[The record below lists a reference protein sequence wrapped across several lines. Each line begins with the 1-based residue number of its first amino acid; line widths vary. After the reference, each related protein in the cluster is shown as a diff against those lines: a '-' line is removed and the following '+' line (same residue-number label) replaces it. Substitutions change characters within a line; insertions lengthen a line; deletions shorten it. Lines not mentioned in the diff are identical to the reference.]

1 MERIARKN
9 SKRKPTGAGR
19 RKNGRVF
26 LIVALLVLVA
36 YTLFLAF
43 IFAWGLLSSL
53 KGGLDFILFPGSL
66 FPSSKFGGFH
76 FENYAA
82 AFRGMKVPLDRGKA
96 DGFIYADKMLIY
108 SLYWTVGSAFLNT
121 FTTTLVAYCCARFKN
136 RLFSRIIYFV
146 TVFAISIPLIGT
158 MPAQMKL
165 VMKLGLYNSLF
176 LMPALKIS
184 FISTYF
190 LVFYSLFVKIPVS
203 YREAAEMDGAG
214 HWTVFLKITLPM
226 VTNTFMAV
234 FILLFI
240 QYWNDYSVP
249 MMFLPNYP
257 TLAQGLYELMNGQAS
272 RDPNM
277 HSGVKLAAAFIVA
290 MPPFILFVAFRGK
303 IMENVS
309 MGGIKG

>member
-1 MERIARKN
+1 M
-9 SKRKPTGAGR
+9 
-19 RKNGRVF
+19 NGKIF
-26 LIVALLVLVA
+26 LLVSLLVLLA

-43 IFAWGLLSSL
+43 ILGWGLISSL
-53 KGGLDFILFPGSL
+53 KSGLDFILFPGNL
-66 FPSSKFGGFH
+66 FPSRNFGGFH
-76 FENYAA
+76 FENYVT
-82 AFRGMKVPLDRGKA
+82 AFQGMKVPLDRGKV
-96 DGFIYADKMLIY
+96 DGFVYADTMLLY

-121 FTTTLVAYCCARFKN
+121 FTITLVSYCCARFKN
-136 RLFSRIIYFV
+136 RMFSKIIYFV

-158 MPAQMKL
+158 MPSQMKL
-165 VMKLGLYNSLF
+165 VTKLGLYNNLL
-176 LMPALKIS
+176 LMPAFKIS

-203 YREAAEMDGAG
+203 YREAAEIDGAG
-214 HWTVFLKITLPM
+214 HWTIFLRITLPM
-226 VTNTFMAV
+226 VSNTFIAV

-249 MMFLPNYP
+249 MMFLPSYP

-290 MPPFILFVAFRGK
+290 LPPFVLFIVFRKK